1 MERKRI
7 TLSGINRSD
16 PDSLVPDGAAM
27 EIINLRPKDEAFRP
41 VGTKKSWLAE
51 AGDVA
56 YLHEIDERYMAAI
69 FYDSTGETWSYT
81 VYDDGVKGSSYAIA
95 GGDIEQLRAVSSLNN
110 TLLLVLDDSGDLVS
124 LKLVFDRDTEKYRVF
139 TDLPDLPMF
148 AVSSEAVTG
157 DNWET
162 YAPAQ
167 SVEANTSLI
176 DKIYSFVLKKI
187 TEEADTYYSG
197 PLLLMFAWEM
207 ADGTE
212 VKQSVPLRWL
222 GSILTSSIIGGYVK
236 IKWEA
241 RKIKLT
247 CFSSSA
253 DLNTIAVTYKDIIS
267 SLNIYITKMQAP
279 IPGSISY
286 DSNGNF
292 IPTALCPTFTTI
304 TVESLADETLFYL
317 LKKVPLK
324 ELSKT
329 FTTEGYVLEG
339 PFGSLASNSSL
350 TVNQNSHHSI
360 SAHNLFSYN
369 SRIFLS
375 NTRTKLF
382 KGFNLDGYIMEIT
395 PEYLS
400 KQGPI
405 YYLGA
410 EIDIDT
416 SEGLK
421 TVFTGWSSAVN
432 YYMAFPGYDYYD
444 YIVFRLRDFYGYP
457 DSRATTMRLF
467 YKNSSG
473 AIYLFRTFAA
483 TKVEGFNYCVFPETA
498 RNMGTYLNLMTATPL
513 SGINDAY
520 TDTNRVQAIALDNIF
535 SYPAENSYRIGNGEV
550 LGLSTNA
557 IALSSGQ
564 FGEYPLYAFTSE
576 GVWTMRT
583 GDGATLI
590 NTVRPLSRDVCDNPD
605 SILQI
610 DGGTIF
616 KTAKGLMM
624 VAGAQVI
631 ELSEKAEGNYK
642 NNIRELGNYKEA
654 LSDPLISGIHGYLC
668 ATDILTY
675 LSGASLS
682 YDHIEEEIIC
692 SNPQHPYSWVF
703 SLKYRAW
710 HKISEVFAGFVAKFP
725 KNFGKKHEGGN
736 TILYDLTA
744 EEYNDDIPVLY
755 ETREMKIIGAGYKKI
770 ARSLVGCQLEHNDI
784 DYRVTAQLYGSPDNL
799 KWFRL
804 SASNA
809 FGNASDIVLGRSL
822 FSCRRYICLIT
833 GKVKEGSYFTH
844 IEADLEPRYSDK
856 LR

>member
-27 EIINLRPKDEAFRP
+27 EIINLRPKDGAFRP

-110 TLLLVLDDSGDLVS
+110 TLLLVLDDSGDLVP

-139 TDLPDLPMF
+139 TGLPDLPLF

-157 DNWET
+157 DNWESWPT
-162 YAPAQ
+162 QYDSATITTIPEQIYAA
-167 SVEANTSLI
+167 
-176 DKIYSFVLKKI
+176 VLKQIADK
-187 TEEADTYYSG
+187 ADTYYSG

-212 VKQSVPLRWL
+212 VKQSVPLRWT
-222 GSILTSSIIGGYVK
+222 GSMLDIDTVNYKVK
-236 IKWEA
+236 WNA

-253 DLNTIAVTYKDIIS
+253 DLNTIATTYKDIVS
-267 SLNIYITKMQAP
+267 SLNIYITKMRTPKSGVLEYLANGDW
-279 IPGSISY
+279 IKIS
-286 DSNGNF
+286 
-292 IPTALCPTFTTI
+292 ALCPTFTTI
-304 TVESLADETLFYL
+304 TAESLADETLFYL

-350 TVNQNSHHSI
+350 TVNQNSHHLI
-360 SAHNLFSYN
+360 SGNNLFSYN

-382 KGFNLDGYIMEIT
+382 KGFNLDGYII
-395 PEYLS
+395 PPIPDYL
-400 KQGPI
+400 GVTGGMP

-416 SEGLK
+416 SEGIK
-421 TVFTGWSSAVN
+421 TVFTGWSSSVN
-432 YYMAFPGYDYYD
+432 YYTDSGYDT
-444 YIVFRLRDFYGYP
+444 IIFRLRRFYGYP

-467 YKNSSG
+467 YKNSLG
-473 AIYLFRTFAA
+473 NIYLLYSFAS
-483 TKVEGFNYCVFPETA
+483 TKIEAFNYAVFPKAHNNLAFALSSIVLTA
-498 RNMGTYLNLMTATPL
+498 L
-513 SGINDAY
+513 SSVNDTY
-520 TDTNRVQAIALDNIF
+520 TDTNRVQATALDNIF

-590 NTVRPLSRDVCDNPD
+590 NTVRPLSRDVCDNPA

>member
-27 EIINLRPKDEAFRP
+27 EIINLRPKDGAFRP

-110 TLLLVLDDSGDLVS
+110 TLLLVLDDSGDLVP

-139 TDLPDLPMF
+139 ADLPDLPLF

-157 DNWET
+157 DNWESWPT
-162 YAPAQ
+162 QYDSATITTIPEQIYAA
-167 SVEANTSLI
+167 
-176 DKIYSFVLKKI
+176 VLKQIADK
-187 TEEADTYYSG
+187 ADTYYSG

-212 VKQSVPLRWL
+212 VKQSVPLRWT
-222 GSILTSSIIGGYVK
+222 GSMLDIDTVNYKVK
-236 IKWEA
+236 WNA

-253 DLNTIAVTYKDIIS
+253 DLNTIATTYKDIVS
-267 SLNIYITKMQAP
+267 SLNIYITKMRTPKSGVLEYLANGDW
-279 IPGSISY
+279 IKIS
-286 DSNGNF
+286 
-292 IPTALCPTFTTI
+292 ALCPTFTTI
-304 TVESLADETLFYL
+304 TAESLADETLFYL

-350 TVNQNSHHSI
+350 TVNQNSHHLI
-360 SAHNLFSYN
+360 SGNNLFSYN

-382 KGFNLDGYIMEIT
+382 KGFNLDGYII
-395 PEYLS
+395 PPIPDYL
-400 KQGPI
+400 GVTGGMP

-416 SEGLK
+416 SEGIK
-421 TVFTGWSSAVN
+421 TVFTGWSSSVN
-432 YYMAFPGYDYYD
+432 YYTDSGYDT
-444 YIVFRLRDFYGYP
+444 IIFRLRRFYGYP

-467 YKNSSG
+467 YKNSLG
-473 AIYLFRTFAA
+473 NIYLLYSFAS
-483 TKVEGFNYCVFPETA
+483 TKIEAFNYAVFPKAHNNLAFALSSIVLTA
-498 RNMGTYLNLMTATPL
+498 L
-513 SGINDAY
+513 SSVNDTY
-520 TDTNRVQAIALDNIF
+520 TDTNRVQATALDNIF
-535 SYPAENSYRIGNGEV
+535 SYPAKNSYRIGNGEV

-590 NTVRPLSRDVCDNPD
+590 NTVRPLSRDVCDNPA

>member
-110 TLLLVLDDSGDLVS
+110 TLLLVLDDSGDLVP

-139 TDLPDLPMF
+139 TGLPDLPLF

-157 DNWET
+157 DNWESWPT
-162 YAPAQ
+162 QSATITDIPEQIYAA
-167 SVEANTSLI
+167 
-176 DKIYSFVLKKI
+176 VLKQIADK
-187 TEEADTYYSG
+187 ADTYYSG

-212 VKQSVPLRWL
+212 VKQSVPLRWI
-222 GSILTSSIIGGYVK
+222 GSMLDIDTVNYKVKWNAYKVKLSCFASTS
-236 IKWEA
+236 
-241 RKIKLT
+241 
-247 CFSSSA
+247 
-253 DLNTIAVTYKDIIS
+253 DLDTIATTYKDIVS
-267 SLNIYITKMQAP
+267 SLNIYITKMRTPKSGVLEYLANGD
-279 IPGSISY
+279 IKIS
-286 DSNGNF
+286 
-292 IPTALCPTFTTI
+292 ALCPTFTTI
-304 TVESLADETLFYL
+304 TAESLADETLFYL

-350 TVNQNSHHSI
+350 TVNQNSHHLI
-360 SAHNLFSYN
+360 SGNNLFSYN

-382 KGFNLDGYIMEIT
+382 KGFNLDGYII
-395 PEYLS
+395 PPVPSYLGVTGGNS
-400 KQGPI
+400 

-421 TVFTGWSSAVN
+421 TVFSGWSSAVN
-432 YYMAFPGYDYYD
+432 YYMDNSQYNF
-444 YIVFRLRDFYGYP
+444 ILFRLRNFYGYP
-457 DSRATTMRLF
+457 DSRATIMRLF

-473 AIYLFRTFAA
+473 AIYLFRTFTA

-498 RNMGTYLNLMTATPL
+498 RNMGTYLNMMTATPL
-513 SGINDAY
+513 SGINDTY
-520 TDTNRVQAIALDNIF
+520 TDTNRVQTTALDNIF

-590 NTVRPLSRDVCDNPD
+590 NTVRPLSRDICDNPA

-703 SLKYRAW
+703 SLKYKAW

-725 KNFGKKHEGGN
+725 KNFGKKFEGGN